1 MWHCDTT
8 KKKSLSLNSLK
19 VNVQG
24 CASFFKG
31 KKIPSDSCLKT
42 EWILCVEK
50 KVRLFTSL
58 CSRTTPA
65 HAQTRR
71 DECSSLPRSLCT
83 QSPKPTSPLLIH
95 RWRSVNERET
105 LQPTRLSCS
114 VRRQNNGSH
123 TRTTR
128 MNTFVLNLHIW
139 PVKTCCIHQFCIYDF
154 LQCMKKMHLLFRP
167 VWAMYRKY
175 WMLCII
181 LCCIWQCDIT
191 VGHLL
196 KYCTSTCTALEYLE
210 YFILQLH
217 E

>member
-31 KKIPSDSCLKT
+31 KKISSDSCLKT

-114 VRRQNNGSH
+114 VRRQNNGPH

-139 PVKTCCIHQFCIYDF
+139 PVKTCIHQFCIYE
-154 LQCMKKMHLLFRP
+154 MKKNALIVQACLSNVQKVLDALYRPLLHLTMWHHCRTFTQVL
-167 VWAMYRKY
+167 YLY
-175 WMLCII
+175 L
-181 LCCIWQCDIT
+181 
-191 VGHLL
+191 
-196 KYCTSTCTALEYLE
+196 YCTWVLP
-210 YFILQLH
+210 I
-217 E
+217 